1 MTTPVLAGAVCAT
14 VDPEL
19 WFPPAG
25 GSTKAAK
32 ELCFTCPVRV
42 ACLEVAM
49 ASPVLGVWAGT
60 TTQDRVRLAQLS
72 GRRYLPVQ
80 NGPTACGTPAG
91 ARRHY
96 RAGEKPCAL
105 CREGNRAAA
114 QTRRAERR
122 PA

>member
-1 MTTPVLAGAVCAT
+1 
-14 VDPEL
+14 
-19 WFPPAG
+19 
-25 GSTKAAK
+25 
-32 ELCFTCPVRV
+32 
-42 ACLEVAM
+42 M
-49 ASPVLGVWAGT
+49 ASPVFGVWGGT
-60 TTQDRVRLAQLS
+60 TTRDRVRLAQVS

-105 CREGNRAAA
+105 CREGNRVAA
-114 QTRRAERR
+114 QTRKAERR